1 MKSYNK
7 IYKFVICG
15 VAAAMVSGCSLDY
28 DPLSTPSEITEGVQT
43 DTTTAVLKDKAAAEN
58 QLKALY
64 ELFRNRQEHSH
75 LDILLVGDVYSDN
88 AYAGTTGAEVQPFE
102 NNSIDASNTVLAR
115 DWSRYLED
123 IAKANVLIVGAE
135 QLYENGGLTESE
147 YHSYKAQGEI
157 FRALQMFP
165 MARLWGSFPVITNI
179 SKTITSENIDEVYPT
194 YYPPRSTSEECY
206 QQIIN
211 DLLDAEKYAPDF
223 DSSDRTIMSKT
234 VAQAL
239 LAKVYAEKPVQD
251 YSKVIEYAEKV
262 RATAGMALE
271 PDFHTLW
278 GWDDAAQDCVKRN
291 TSEGILEVHWTTGNG
306 NWESWMYGR
315 CLENYDYYFTW
326 AKWITPSRDLI
337 NDFTN
342 EGDDIRF
349 NETVVY
355 YSCTW
360 SNYYPASN
368 YPFMYKLRSGYNNE
382 YKLRLADI
390 ILLEAEA
397 YAWQGDTQ
405 KAAALVN
412 MIRERVKLPDLTS
425 DKTSSKDAMID
436 AVLHERRLELAL
448 EGERWFDLV
457 RNGKV
462 EEVMN
467 GLDSRDS
474 GRHQQVKMFDSNSY
488 LLPIPQTALDEN
500 SNLEQNPGY

>member
-135 QLYENGGLTESE
+135 QLYKNGGLTESE

-239 LAKVYAEKPVQD
+239 LAKVYAEKPMQD

-262 RATAGMALE
+262 RATAGLTLE

-326 AKWITPSRDLI
+326 AKWITPSRD
-337 NDFTN
+337 
-342 EGDDIRF
+342 
-349 NETVVY
+349 
-355 YSCTW
+355 
-360 SNYYPASN
+360 
-368 YPFMYKLRSGYNNE
+368 
-382 YKLRLADI
+382 
-390 ILLEAEA
+390 
-397 YAWQGDTQ
+397 
-405 KAAALVN
+405 
-412 MIRERVKLPDLTS
+412 
-425 DKTSSKDAMID
+425 
-436 AVLHERRLELAL
+436 
-448 EGERWFDLV
+448 
-457 RNGKV
+457 
-462 EEVMN
+462 
-467 GLDSRDS
+467 
-474 GRHQQVKMFDSNSY
+474 
-488 LLPIPQTALDEN
+488 
-500 SNLEQNPGY
+500 